1 MTNSVNLANIAG
13 FLNGG
18 STSTGVIGL
27 SNIQPTASNLYDLG
41 SSSNTW
47 RNIYTGDLH
56 LSNESRSGNDIDG
69 TTGNWTIQE
78 GAEDLFIINNKTGKK
93 YRFKLEEI

>member
-1 MTNSVNLANIAG
+1 MTNSVNLAGLAS
-13 FLNGG
+13 LVGG
-18 STSTGVIGL
+18 TTSVGINPG
-27 SNIQPTASNLYDLG
+27 SSNLYDLG